1 MINGREN
8 RNISIKEINKK
19 NILKLVI
26 DMGPISRI
34 DISRRLKI
42 SRPTT
47 TAYISELIEDKLVR
61 EVGKSN
67 STPFGGKRAVL
78 LQFNA
83 KAGYIIGAMIGV
95 KNIRIA
101 LTDLRSNIL
110 DIVKIPTEEWLGPD
124 DVISKL
130 VKNIKK
136 IIRENK
142 VGKEVIGI
150 GVGATGLVDSEKGL
164 VIFSPNLTG
173 WKNIKLKDIL
183 EEKIDLPVFIEN
195 ECRVRAIAEKKYG
208 LAKNISNFVSFIVGI
223 GIGSGV
229 FLNNNLVV
237 GKKGMAGEVGHII
250 TNLGGNRRCHCG
262 NIGCLETL
270 CSTNSL
276 IEDIEIDTK
285 KIGKSAD
292 YNITKLE
299 MEDLY
304 KIYRTGD
311 KIVKKNVEKN
321 AEYVGIGI
329 SNTIKMFNPEL
340 VIIHGSVIGF
350 GENYLDKIKDSVSK
364 NTFPRVKD
372 SYNIK
377 FSEMGEDVGVI
388 GASSLV
394 FDNIFDINN
403 SGIADQY
410 VIKKSLGEKNLEI
423 IKINK

>member
-1 MINGREN
+1 MINGKKS

-19 NILKLVI
+19 NILKIVM
-26 DMGPISRI
+26 DTGPISRI
-34 DISRRLKI
+34 DISKKLKI

-47 TAYISELIEDKLVR
+47 TAYISELIDDGLIR
-61 EVGKSN
+61 EVGKSS
-67 STPFGGKRAVL
+67 STPSGGKRAML

-101 LTDLRSNIL
+101 LTDLKSNIL
-110 DIVKIPTEEWLGPD
+110 DIVKITTEEWLGPD
-124 DVISKL
+124 EVIYKL

-136 IIRENK
+136 IIRKNK

-150 GVGATGLVDSEKGL
+150 GIGATGLVDSKEGM

-173 WKNIKLKDIL
+173 WKNIKLIDIV
-183 EEKIDLPVFIEN
+183 EEKINLPVFIEN

-208 LAKNISNFVSFIVGI
+208 LAKNVNNFVSFVVGI
-223 GIGSGV
+223 GVGSGV
-229 FLNNNLVV
+229 FLNNNLVI

-250 TNLGGNRRCHCG
+250 TNLAGKRRCHCG

-270 CSTNSL
+270 ASTNYL
-276 IEDIEIDTK
+276 IEDIKIDIK
-285 KIGKSAD
+285 KSGKSSD
-292 YNITKLE
+292 YNIGKLE

-304 KIYRTGD
+304 KLYKAGD
-311 KIVKKNVEKN
+311 KIVKNNVEKN

-340 VIIHGSVIGF
+340 VIIHGSIIEF
-350 GENYLDKIKDSVSK
+350 GENYLNEVKYSVSK
-364 NTFPRVKD
+364 NTFPIVKD
-372 SYNIK
+372 NYNIK

-388 GASSLV
+388 GASSMV
-394 FDNIFDINN
+394 FNNIFDINN
-403 SGIADQY
+403 SDIADQY
-410 VIKKSLGEKNLEI
+410 VIKKVLLS
-423 IKINK
+423 KI

>member
-164 VIFSPNLTG
+164 VIFSPN
-173 WKNIKLKDIL
+173 
-183 EEKIDLPVFIEN
+183 VFIEN

-223 GIGSGV
+223 GVGSGV

-304 KIYRTGD
+304 KLYRTGD